1 MAHWCFILSVCVVR
15 SSRFLL
21 SNDWSALEW
30 VDLDVQLPRA
40 SVWMA
45 VASYNNSIFIFGG
58 QGETDSFVNQAVKFD
73 LLSLTITDLGMDYLP
88 FGLDGTSKYYTQI
101 NHLFYAI
108 DHVSNPSHI
117 IGYNLITKHESNTK
131 PMSQYVGLYGC
142 LSSMDDLLFV
152 IGGYDGVALSSTQIY
167 NTSSQN
173 WTIGPPMNKARRY
186 HTCVVDWI
194 DSVLYAIGGWSS
206 TAASTVERIS
216 IHMMLLS
223 EANTSWNYI
232 QSLSEGVPAAS
243 SLMVPSTH
251 QIFVFFG
258 YSSAPLQIID
268 CDSGTTAS
276 LSEQSTM
283 YGVAALF
290 VSNTIYA
297 FGGREGQ
304 ETSTC
309 QTMDLLAT
317 KNPTTGSTNPSADP
331 TSNPTNPSTDPT
343 DNPSA
348 NPSKDPTNN
357 PSFNPISNP
366 SSDPST
372 DPTNNPSFNPT
383 SPTLYVS
390 MITHTVTN
398 TITIATSAANTPDI
412 TGIILSVF
420 GGILCLVAGA
430 SIVAFF
436 YLRKRAE
443 QKENEQVIV
452 REGEQV
458 DQLSNIEN
466 GSAEEEEIIEIQKD
480 TQTTTKSTTTTGT
493 TNGDNHDNGEK
504 AAVCDWETWRNE
516 EVVEWLLSLQ
526 NGKFKQYVDAFV
538 EQRVIGS
545 DLNAIQKNDLMA
557 FGMTVFSHRTE
568 VFNAIQNLTSS
579 EGKISAEAQLFTA
592 GII

>member
-357 PSFNPISNP
+357 PSSN
-366 SSDPST
+366 PST
-372 DPTNNPSFNPT
+372 DPTNNPSSNPSQT
-383 SPTLYVS
+383 PTEATASPITADPTTGTDTPTSVPSRLPTQVTDSPTLDTASPTGSPSQVPTEVTGSPVTAAPTALTYVP
-390 MITHTVTN
+390 TET
-398 TITIATSAANTPDI
+398 TSGPTRRTTAPTRVSASPTRVSSSPTGVSPSPTRVPSVVLVLSSTAVPTCPTDDECNEDECDGECHVLGDCNVCVSQPQGSLANTYRI
-412 TGIILSVF
+412 GVTVWIGFVTY
-420 GGILCLVAGA
+420 V
-430 SIVAFF
+430 
-436 YLRKRAE
+436 
-443 QKENEQVIV
+443 
-452 REGEQV
+452 
-458 DQLSNIEN
+458 
-466 GSAEEEEIIEIQKD
+466 
-480 TQTTTKSTTTTGT
+480 
-493 TNGDNHDNGEK
+493 
-504 AAVCDWETWRNE
+504 
-516 EVVEWLLSLQ
+516 LQ
-526 NGKFKQYVDAFV
+526 
-538 EQRVIGS
+538 
-545 DLNAIQKNDLMA
+545 
-557 FGMTVFSHRTE
+557 
-568 VFNAIQNLTSS
+568 
-579 EGKISAEAQLFTA
+579 
-592 GII
+592 

>member
-1 MAHWCFILSVCVVR
+1 M
-15 SSRFLL
+15 
-21 SNDWSALEW
+21 E
-30 VDLDVQLPRA
+30 
-40 SVWMA
+40 
-45 VASYNNSIFIFGG
+45 SYSWN
-58 QGETDSFVNQAVKFD
+58 
-73 LLSLTITDLGMDYLP
+73 Y
-88 FGLDGTSKYYTQI
+88 
-101 NHLFYAI
+101 
-108 DHVSNPSHI
+108 
-117 IGYNLITKHESNTK
+117 
-131 PMSQYVGLYGC
+131 
-142 LSSMDDLLFV
+142 
-152 IGGYDGVALSSTQIY
+152 
-167 NTSSQN
+167 
-173 WTIGPPMNKARRY
+173 
-186 HTCVVDWI
+186 
-194 DSVLYAIGGWSS
+194 
-206 TAASTVERIS
+206 
-216 IHMMLLS
+216 
-223 EANTSWNYI
+223 TSWNYI
-232 QSLSEGVPAAS
+232 QPLSEGVSMAS
-243 SLMVPSTH
+243 SLMVASTH
-251 QIFVFFG
+251 QIFVFFA
-258 YSSAPLQIID
+258 SSGGASVPLQVID
-268 CDSGTTAS
+268 CGSGTTSTAS
-276 LSEQSTM
+276 LSEPSTM
-283 YGVAALF
+283 FYVAALS

-297 FGGREGQ
+297 FGGFDNQQGGQ
-304 ETSTC
+304 YSSRC
-309 QTMDLLAT
+309 QTMNLLAT
-317 KNPTTGSTNPSADP
+317 KNPTTGSSNPSTDPTHNP

-504 AAVCDWETWRNE
+504 AAVSDWEIWKNE

>member
-1 MAHWCFILSVCVVR
+1 
-15 SSRFLL
+15 
-21 SNDWSALEW
+21 
-30 VDLDVQLPRA
+30 
-40 SVWMA
+40 
-45 VASYNNSIFIFGG
+45 
-58 QGETDSFVNQAVKFD
+58 
-73 LLSLTITDLGMDYLP
+73 MDYLP
-88 FGLDGTSKYYTQI
+88 FGLDRTIKYYTQI

-309 QTMDLLAT
+309 QTMDLFSIYIISVRICIKTLHDWLRRIQQPAV
-317 KNPTTGSTNPSADP
+317 
-331 TSNPTNPSTDPT
+331 
-343 DNPSA
+343 
-348 NPSKDPTNN
+348 
-357 PSFNPISNP
+357 PIR
-366 SSDPST
+366 
-372 DPTNNPSFNPT
+372 
-383 SPTLYVS
+383 L
-390 MITHTVTN
+390 
-398 TITIATSAANTPDI
+398 
-412 TGIILSVF
+412 L
-420 GGILCLVAGA
+420 
-430 SIVAFF
+430 
-436 YLRKRAE
+436 
-443 QKENEQVIV
+443 
-452 REGEQV
+452 
-458 DQLSNIEN
+458 
-466 GSAEEEEIIEIQKD
+466 
-480 TQTTTKSTTTTGT
+480 TQP
-493 TNGDNHDNGEK
+493 
-504 AAVCDWETWRNE
+504 
-516 EVVEWLLSLQ
+516 
-526 NGKFKQYVDAFV
+526 
-538 EQRVIGS
+538 
-545 DLNAIQKNDLMA
+545 AIQRIRLLIQPIIQVRIRLKIQRTIQVQIRPLIQR
-557 FGMTVFSHRTE
+557 TIQVQIHHRHRLKRPLLQSQQIPPQE
-568 VFNAIQNLTSS
+568 RIHRLLVLHDY
-579 EGKISAEAQLFTA
+579 
-592 GII
+592 

>member
-258 YSSAPLQIID
+258 SSAPLQIID

-357 PSFNPISNP
+357 PSSN
-366 SSDPST
+366 PST
-372 DPTNNPSFNPT
+372 DPTNNPSSNPSQT
-383 SPTLYVS
+383 PTEATASPITADPTTGTDTPTSVPSRLPTQVTDSPTLDTASPTGSPSQVPTEVTGSPVTAAPTALTYVP
-390 MITHTVTN
+390 TET
-398 TITIATSAANTPDI
+398 TSGPTRRTTAPTRVSASPTRVSSSPTGVSPSPTRVPSVVLVLSSTAVPTCPTDDECNEDECDGECHVLGDCNVCVSQPQGSLANTYRI
-412 TGIILSVF
+412 GVTVWIGF
-420 GGILCLVAGA
+420 
-430 SIVAFF
+430 
-436 YLRKRAE
+436 
-443 QKENEQVIV
+443 VIYV
-452 REGEQV
+452 
-458 DQLSNIEN
+458 
-466 GSAEEEEIIEIQKD
+466 
-480 TQTTTKSTTTTGT
+480 
-493 TNGDNHDNGEK
+493 
-504 AAVCDWETWRNE
+504 
-516 EVVEWLLSLQ
+516 LQ
-526 NGKFKQYVDAFV
+526 
-538 EQRVIGS
+538 
-545 DLNAIQKNDLMA
+545 
-557 FGMTVFSHRTE
+557 
-568 VFNAIQNLTSS
+568 
-579 EGKISAEAQLFTA
+579 
-592 GII
+592 

>member
-1 MAHWCFILSVCVVR
+1 
-15 SSRFLL
+15 
-21 SNDWSALEW
+21 
-30 VDLDVQLPRA
+30 
-40 SVWMA
+40 
-45 VASYNNSIFIFGG
+45 
-58 QGETDSFVNQAVKFD
+58 
-73 LLSLTITDLGMDYLP
+73 MDYLP
-88 FGLDGTSKYYTQI
+88 FGLDRTIKYYTQI

-276 LSEQSTM
+276 LSEQYTM
-283 YGVAALF
+283 HSVAALS

-297 FGGREGQ
+297 FGGWDYQQSQR
-304 ETSTC
+304 TSTC
-309 QTMDLLAT
+309 QTMNLLLT
-317 KNPTTGSTNPSADP
+317 KNPTKNPTNNP
-331 TSNPTNPSTDPT
+331 TTDSTNPSTDPT
-343 DNPSA
+343 SNPTKMNSSF
-348 NPSKDPTNN
+348 NLTTHSTVTVSTRNSDIQMTPTNTHQ
-357 PSFNPISNP
+357 FMIS
-366 SSDPST
+366 
-372 DPTNNPSFNPT
+372 
-383 SPTLYVS
+383 L
-390 MITHTVTN
+390 I
-398 TITIATSAANTPDI
+398 
-412 TGIILSVF
+412 
-420 GGILCLVAGA
+420 
-430 SIVAFF
+430 
-436 YLRKRAE
+436 
-443 QKENEQVIV
+443 
-452 REGEQV
+452 
-458 DQLSNIEN
+458 
-466 GSAEEEEIIEIQKD
+466 
-480 TQTTTKSTTTTGT
+480 
-493 TNGDNHDNGEK
+493 
-504 AAVCDWETWRNE
+504 
-516 EVVEWLLSLQ
+516 
-526 NGKFKQYVDAFV
+526 
-538 EQRVIGS
+538 
-545 DLNAIQKNDLMA
+545 
-557 FGMTVFSHRTE
+557 VFSSF
-568 VFNAIQNLTSS
+568 VLLA
-579 EGKISAEAQLFTA
+579 LFGLCHSKLCNVKYHFKNVLWFGYHAVDYITDCSLA
-592 GII
+592 